1 MPLGIALET
10 KDRGL
15 FSRVLNV
22 AEFHDFVDNLLPHL
36 VGLDLEFKKD
46 ILSILT

>member
-15 FSRVLNV
+15 FSRVLSV
-22 AEFHDFVDNLLPHL
+22 AEFHDFVENLLPHL
-36 VGLDLEFKKD
+36 VGLDQ
-46 ILSILT
+46 